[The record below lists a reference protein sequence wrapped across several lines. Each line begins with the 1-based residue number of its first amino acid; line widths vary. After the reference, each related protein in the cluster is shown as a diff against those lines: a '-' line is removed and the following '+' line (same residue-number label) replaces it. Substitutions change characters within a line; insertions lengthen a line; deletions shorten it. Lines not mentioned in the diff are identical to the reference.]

1 MKKIYYIIGIILII
15 GIITT
20 FIVLNKETENV
31 ACTMEYMP
39 VCGTDGVTYG
49 NQCMADAQKAEI
61 LHIGECE
68 NLEVAN
74 PASTFCIENEGTLN
88 IRNTDKGEYGVCV
101 FKDNSECEEWMFY
114 RGECLK
120 GEYIF
125 EDKVCT
131 KEYNP
136 VCGENGITYSNPC
149 VAGEIPI
156 VKEGIC

>member
-20 FIVLNKETENV
+20 VIILNKNKNYS
-31 ACTMEYMP
+31 CTMECNFL
-39 VCGTDGVTYG
+39 VCGTDGENYCNSCVA
-49 NQCMADAQKAEI
+49 NQKNVKVLYPGKC
-61 LHIGECE
+61 G
-68 NLEVAN
+68 N
-74 PASTFCIENEGTLN
+74 PASTFCIENKGTIYRMN
-88 IRNTDKGEYGVCV
+88 SYQEKYVCI
-101 FKDNSECEEWMFY
+101 FKDNSECESEMFY

-120 GEYIF
+120 GEYIL

-136 VCGENGITYSNPC
+136 VCGENGVTYSNPC